1 MPTIKGPIHFKGGF
15 NARKFLEKGGV
26 KVKLPFEAT
35 GFRSSKI
42 PAAADLSGI
51 KFAKDAKILPKKEVE
66 KEPKEVKKEA
76 KESSK
81 EEMTLDVLYKIK
93 GIGRKTVEDIKRTF
107 KSIAGLKKALKEDK
121 VPLRDD
127 IVEKLKKELK

>member
-15 NARKFLEKGGV
+15 NARKFLEKEGV

-51 KFAKDAKILPKKEVE
+51 KFAKDAKMPKAKE
-66 KEPKEVKKEA
+66 EPKEVKKEA

-81 EEMTLDVLYKIK
+81 EEMTLDVLDKIK

>member
-15 NARKFLEKGGV
+15 NAAEFLKEKGV

-35 GFRSSKI
+35 EFKSSKI
-42 PAAADLSGI
+42 PEGVDLSGI
-51 KFAKDAKILPKKEVE
+51 NFAKDAKIPAKEIKKEVE
-66 KEPKEVKKEA
+66 E
-76 KESSK
+76 ES
-81 EEMTLDVLYKIK
+81 EEITLDVLDKIK

-107 KSIAGLKKALKEDK
+107 NSIAGLKKALKEDK

>member
-15 NARKFLEKGGV
+15 NAGEFLKEKGV
-26 KVKLPFEAT
+26 KVKLPFTAT
-35 GFRSSKI
+35 GFKSTKI
-42 PAAADLSGI
+42 PEAADLSGI
-51 KFAKDAKILPKKEVE
+51 KFAEDAKIPAKEI
-66 KEPKEVKKEA
+66 KEVKE
-76 KESSK
+76 ES
-81 EEMTLDVLYKIK
+81 EEEEITLDVLDKIK

-127 IVEKLKKELK
+127 VVEKLKKELK

>member
-1 MPTIKGPIHFKGGF
+1 MTTIKGPIHFKGGF
-15 NARKFLEKGGV
+15 NAKKFMESQKV

-35 GFRSSKI
+35 GFKATKI
-42 PAAADLSGI
+42 PEGVDLVGI
-51 KFAKDAKILPKKEVE
+51 KFAKDKKITPHAVRE
-66 KEPKEVKKEA
+66 KNKIKV
-76 KESSK
+76 K
-81 EEMTLDVLYKIK
+81 EEMTLDVLDKIK
-93 GIGRKTVEDIKRTF
+93 GIGAKTLEDIKRTF